1 MTARLIPLYS
11 LSGMASRPF
20 GMYAAQNRLAI
31 PTWSYAMEMHPP
43 ARIIELGTYSGSF
56 ITALALHARAI
67 GARVFTYDRSSA
79 DAAFVPIGR
88 DLGVDF
94 RVADIWQSEEEIAQ
108 LITGPG
114 VSYLLCDGG
123 DKPREL
129 ATFARYLKPGDV
141 IAAHDYNCL
150 LGSGV
155 EIQEGVT
162 PYWPWAETRIE
173 DGERIASAHGLRPFY
188 QDHFDTAG
196 WLAYWKP
203 IE

>member
-1 MTARLIPLYS
+1 MTSRLLPLYS
-11 LSGMASRPF
+11 LKGMASRPF

-43 ARIIELGTYSGSF
+43 ARLIELGTYSGGF
-56 ITALALHARAI
+56 ITALALHARFI
-67 GARVFTYDRSSA
+67 GAKVVTYDRSPA
-79 DAAFVPIGR
+79 DVQIVPIGR

-114 VSYLLCDGG
+114 VSYVLCDGG

-141 IAAHDYNCL
+141 IASHDYNSL
-150 LGSGV
+150 EGTSMP
-155 EIQEGVT
+155 IQEGFL
-162 PYWPWAETRIE
+162 PYWPWVEIRKAQGEEVAEQN
-173 DGERIASAHGLRPFY
+173 ALRPFY
-188 QDHFDTAG
+188 QDHFDMAG

>member
-1 MTARLIPLYS
+1 MTSRLFPLYS

-43 ARIIELGTYSGSF
+43 ARIIELGTYSGGF
-56 ITALALHARAI
+56 ITALALHARMI
-67 GARVFTYDRSSA
+67 GAKVITYDRSPA
-79 DAAFVPIGR
+79 DVKIIPIGR

-94 RVADIWQSEEEIAQ
+94 RVADIWQAEEEIAQ
-108 LITGPG
+108 LVTGPG
-114 VSYLLCDGG
+114 TTYLLCDGG

-129 ATFARYLKPGDV
+129 ATFARYLKSGDV
-141 IAAHDYNCL
+141 IASHDYNAME
-150 LGSGV
+150 GSGIAIVEGIAPFWPWV
-155 EIQEGVT
+155 EIT
-162 PYWPWAETRIE
+162 KAR
-173 DGERIASAHGLRPFY
+173 GEEIATEHGLRPFY
-188 QDHFDTAG
+188 QDHFDMAG